1 VGQKTNPVGMRL
13 GIIKTWDSRWFARKD
28 YAKLLEEDI
37 FIRKYLK
44 KRLSQAGISRIVIQ
58 RAVSKVTINIST
70 ARPGLVIGRRGQQV
84 DQLRDELQHITKK
97 EIFLNIDEVKK
108 PDMDAVLVGE
118 HVARQLEQRVSF
130 RRAMKK
136 AIASTMRSGAGGVR
150 IVCSG
155 RLGGAEMARTEW
167 YREGRVPLHTL
178 RADIDYG
185 LREAHTTAGRIGVK
199 VWIYKG
205 DILPYKPANEEKSVR
220 EAAMAVGE
228 TSGQAAPEPRVVSST
243 AARKREEEKAQKEA
257 AAAAAAE
264 AETEPA
270 EDAPEPLIK
279 EADPEFERLLAEEEE
294 IERTT
299 REHHETPHFRPGDA
313 D

>member
-1 VGQKTNPVGMRL
+1 MGQKTNPIGMRL
-13 GIIKTWDSRWFARKD
+13 GIIFTWDSRWFARKD

-108 PDMDAVLVGE
+108 PDMDATLVGE

-155 RLGGAEMARTEW
+155 RLGGAEMARTES
-167 YREGRVPLHTL
+167 YRDGRVPLHTL
-178 RADIDYG
+178 RADIDFARSTARTIYG
-185 LREAHTTAGRIGVK
+185 TVGVK
-199 VWIYKG
+199 VWIFKG
-205 DILPYKPANEEKSVR
+205 EILPKR
-220 EAAMAVGE
+220 EAA
-228 TSGQAAPEPRVVSST
+228 
-243 AARKREEEKAQKEA
+243 EA
-257 AAAAAAE
+257 AAAAHGKTA
-264 AETEPA
+264 
-270 EDAPEPLIK
+270 
-279 EADPEFERLLAEEEE
+279 
-294 IERTT
+294 
-299 REHHETPHFRPGDA
+299 
-313 D
+313 

>member
-1 VGQKTNPVGMRL
+1 VGQKTNPIGMRL
-13 GIIKTWDSRWFARKD
+13 GIVSTWDSRWFARKD

-44 KRLSQAGISRIVIQ
+44 KRLSQAGISRIIIQ

-84 DQLRDELQHITKK
+84 DQLRDELQHLTKK

-108 PDMDAVLVGE
+108 PDLDAILVGE

-136 AIASTMRSGAGGVR
+136 AIASTMRSGAGGIR

-155 RLGGAEMARTEW
+155 RLGGAEMARTEG

-178 RADIDYG
+178 RANIDFARSTARTIYG
-185 LREAHTTAGRIGVK
+185 TVGVK
-199 VWIYKG
+199 VWIFKG
-205 DILPYKPANEEKSVR
+205 EVLDR
-220 EAAMAVGE
+220 
-228 TSGQAAPEPRVVSST
+228 
-243 AARKREEEKAQKEA
+243 KEA
-257 AAAAAAE
+257 AAAAALA
-264 AETEPA
+264 AGPA
-270 EDAPEPLIK
+270 
-279 EADPEFERLLAEEEE
+279 
-294 IERTT
+294 RT
-299 REHHETPHFRPGDA
+299 A
-313 D
+313 

>member
-1 VGQKTNPVGMRL
+1 MGQKTNPIGMRL
-13 GIIKTWDSRWFARKD
+13 GIIATWDSRWFARKD

-108 PDMDAVLVGE
+108 PDTDATLVGE

-136 AIASTMRSGAGGVR
+136 AIASTMRAGAGGVR

-155 RLGGAEMARTEW
+155 RLGGAEMARTES
-167 YREGRVPLHTL
+167 YRDGRVPLHTL
-178 RADIDYG
+178 RADIDFARSTARTIYG
-185 LREAHTTAGRIGVK
+185 AVGVK
-199 VWIYKG
+199 VWIFKG
-205 DILPYKPANEEKSVR
+205 EILA
-220 EAAMAVGE
+220 
-228 TSGQAAPEPRVVSST
+228 
-243 AARKREEEKAQKEA
+243 KRE
-257 AAAAAAE
+257 
-264 AETEPA
+264 
-270 EDAPEPLIK
+270 
-279 EADPEFERLLAEEEE
+279 
-294 IERTT
+294 
-299 REHHETPHFRPGDA
+299 PGDA
-313 D
+313 PPAPQARTA

>member
-1 VGQKTNPVGMRL
+1 VGQKTNPIGMRL
-13 GIIKTWDSRWFARKD
+13 GIIFNWDSRWFARKD

-108 PDMDAVLVGE
+108 PDMDATLVGE

-155 RLGGAEMARTEW
+155 RLGGAEMARTES
-167 YREGRVPLHTL
+167 YRDGRVPLHTL
-178 RADIDYG
+178 RADIDFARSTARTIYG
-185 LREAHTTAGRIGVK
+185 TVGVK
-199 VWIYKG
+199 VWIFKG
-205 DILPYKPANEEKSVR
+205 EILPKR
-220 EAAMAVGE
+220 EAA
-228 TSGQAAPEPRVVSST
+228 
-243 AARKREEEKAQKEA
+243 EA
-257 AAAAAAE
+257 AAV
-264 AETEPA
+264 PHG
-270 EDAPEPLIK
+270 
-279 EADPEFERLLAEEEE
+279 
-294 IERTT
+294 RT
-299 REHHETPHFRPGDA
+299 A
-313 D
+313 

>member
-1 VGQKTNPVGMRL
+1 MGQKTNPIGMRL
-13 GIIKTWDSRWFARKD
+13 GIISTWDSRWFARKD

-108 PDMDAVLVGE
+108 PDTDATLVGE

-136 AIASTMRSGAGGVR
+136 AIASTMRAGAGGVR

-155 RLGGAEMARTEW
+155 RLGGAEMARTES
-167 YREGRVPLHTL
+167 YRDGRVPLHTL
-178 RADIDYG
+178 RADIDFARSTARTIYG
-185 LREAHTTAGRIGVK
+185 TVGVK
-199 VWIYKG
+199 VWIFKG
-205 DILPYKPANEEKSVR
+205 EILA
-220 EAAMAVGE
+220 
-228 TSGQAAPEPRVVSST
+228 
-243 AARKREEEKAQKEA
+243 KRETGEA
-257 AAAAAAE
+257 P
-264 AETEPA
+264 PA
-270 EDAPEPLIK
+270 
-279 EADPEFERLLAEEEE
+279 
-294 IERTT
+294 
-299 REHHETPHFRPGDA
+299 PHARNA
-313 D
+313 

>member
-1 VGQKTNPVGMRL
+1 VGQKTNPIGMRL
-13 GIIKTWDSRWFARKD
+13 GIIFTWDSRWFARKD

-108 PDMDAVLVGE
+108 PDMDATLVGE

-155 RLGGAEMARTEW
+155 RLGGAEMARTES
-167 YREGRVPLHTL
+167 YRDGRVPLHTL
-178 RADIDYG
+178 RADIDFARSTARTIYG
-185 LREAHTTAGRIGVK
+185 TVGVK
-199 VWIYKG
+199 VWIFKG
-205 DILPYKPANEEKSVR
+205 EILPKR
-220 EAAMAVGE
+220 EAA
-228 TSGQAAPEPRVVSST
+228 
-243 AARKREEEKAQKEA
+243 EA
-257 AAAAAAE
+257 AAAAHGKTA
-264 AETEPA
+264 
-270 EDAPEPLIK
+270 
-279 EADPEFERLLAEEEE
+279 
-294 IERTT
+294 
-299 REHHETPHFRPGDA
+299 
-313 D
+313 

>member
-1 VGQKTNPVGMRL
+1 MGQKTNPVGMRL

-28 YAKLLEEDI
+28 YPKLLEEDI

-155 RLGGAEMARTEW
+155 RLGGAEMARTES
-167 YREGRVPLHTL
+167 YRDGRVPLHTL
-178 RADIDYG
+178 RADIDFARSTARTIYG
-185 LREAHTTAGRIGVK
+185 TVGVK
-199 VWIYKG
+199 VWIFKG
-205 DILPYKPANEEKSVR
+205 EVLAKR
-220 EAAMAVGE
+220 EAAE
-228 TSGQAAPEPRVVSST
+228 AAPVPGR
-243 AARKREEEKAQKEA
+243 
-257 AAAAAAE
+257 
-264 AETEPA
+264 PA
-270 EDAPEPLIK
+270 
-279 EADPEFERLLAEEEE
+279 
-294 IERTT
+294 
-299 REHHETPHFRPGDA
+299 
-313 D
+313 

>member
-1 VGQKTNPVGMRL
+1 VGQKTNPIGMRL

-108 PDMDAVLVGE
+108 PDSDAVLVGE

-155 RLGGAEMARTEW
+155 RLGGAEMARTES
-167 YREGRVPLHTL
+167 YRDGRVPLHTL
-178 RADIDYG
+178 RADIDFARSTARTIYG
-185 LREAHTTAGRIGVK
+185 TVGVK
-199 VWIYKG
+199 VWIFKG
-205 DILPYKPANEEKSVR
+205 EVLEKR
-220 EAAMAVGE
+220 EAAE
-228 TSGQAAPEPRVVSST
+228 AAPAP
-243 AARKREEEKAQKEA
+243 AR
-257 AAAAAAE
+257 
-264 AETEPA
+264 P
-270 EDAPEPLIK
+270 
-279 EADPEFERLLAEEEE
+279 
-294 IERTT
+294 
-299 REHHETPHFRPGDA
+299 
-313 D
+313 